1 MNEVK
6 RNKKKEPNVIHCSKL
21 GSSGSLFFSL
31 LFVLRSMVL
40 TIFSR
45 QAVNYSST
53 SSLSSSTKLN
63 SIEKKDKNTNLMRF
77 FFLVSIPLPSVRPH
91 STPLRLIKSF
101 AFVDRKSISSHFWLM
116 VHFETGQSRP
126 QTLANSPKA
135 DFFRNWNHMKCKL
148 YDANRITLT
157 ICTSA

>member
-1 MNEVK
+1 M
-6 RNKKKEPNVIHCSKL
+6 IHCSKL
-21 GSSGSLFFSL
+21 GSSGSLFFFPLVRVTVDGIDNILTTGREL
-31 LFVLRSMVL
+31 LFNFITVFLHQVEFYWKEGL
-40 TIFSR
+40 KYEFN
-45 QAVNYSST
+45 A
-53 SSLSSSTKLN
+53 
-63 SIEKKDKNTNLMRF
+63 F

-101 AFVDRKSISSHFWLM
+101 AFVDCKSISSHFWLM